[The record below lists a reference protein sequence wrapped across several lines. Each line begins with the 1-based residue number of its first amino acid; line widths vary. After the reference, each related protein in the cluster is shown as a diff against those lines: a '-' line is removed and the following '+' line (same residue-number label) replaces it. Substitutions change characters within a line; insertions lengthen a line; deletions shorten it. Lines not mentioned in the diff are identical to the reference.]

1 MKYLTIIF
9 STSIIAISS
18 ILISLLIISKD
29 NVNDLAIGICFTL
42 SIIYIIVI
50 VIISI
55 ILTLKC
61 DKKDK
66 IKSYQ

>member
-18 ILISLLIISKD
+18 IVISLLIISKD

-61 DKKDK
+61 DKK
-66 IKSYQ
+66 IN